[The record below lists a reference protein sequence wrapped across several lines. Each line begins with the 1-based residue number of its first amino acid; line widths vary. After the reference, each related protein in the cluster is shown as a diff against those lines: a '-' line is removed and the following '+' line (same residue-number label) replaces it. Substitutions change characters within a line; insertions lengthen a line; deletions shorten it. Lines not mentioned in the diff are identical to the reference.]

1 MDIKLFHKSKGNE
14 GSVTYNE
21 AFHAL
26 NITIICYRYRGSRGE
41 GKVILASKLE
51 SLPILVLETMTFLLA
66 SIYRGF
72 LARMRSHPHLVNP
85 PCLGGNP
92 WRGLARIVLAS

>member
-26 NITIICYRYRGSRGE
+26 NITIICYRYRGSRGNARQGK
-41 GKVILASKLE
+41 GKVIPASKPE
-51 SLPILVLETMTFLLA
+51 SLPILVLETVTFLLA
-66 SIYRGF
+66 SIYRG
-72 LARMRSHPHLVNP
+72 S
-85 PCLGGNP
+85 
-92 WRGLARIVLAS
+92 GLAIGQTVFGLYPRPDPTDRSRY